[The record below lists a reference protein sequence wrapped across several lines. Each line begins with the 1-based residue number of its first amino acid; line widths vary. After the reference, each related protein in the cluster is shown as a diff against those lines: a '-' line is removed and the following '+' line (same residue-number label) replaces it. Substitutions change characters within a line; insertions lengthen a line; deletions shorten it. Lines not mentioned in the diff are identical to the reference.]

1 MTFVILAS
9 LLTVFGLFFVV
20 MPLLSKQQH
29 VSSNQREQLNRTI
42 YLSKVEELKVDLEK
56 GLLDAEEYQLA
67 LNDLQKTLISD
78 VDNLQSQPFRS
89 QRSWLL
95 IFSVIIAFF
104 IFSFYLYQTI
114 STFETDEQTQARLEV
129 SQMKSMEAAI
139 IGLQQ
144 RLENNPQDL
153 DGWKMLG
160 QTYSTIENFQQA
172 KDTYL
177 QALEYFGGDPDL
189 LVLAAEASAFTNDE
203 LFSDYELN
211 LLKRALAVNPRH
223 ERGLWY
229 SGYAAFLNQNY
240 QDSVQHW
247 TLLLSLVPD
256 SRPEVKQSLS
266 QFLSDARDRAGLS
279 ASDHTQTVLS
289 RQITVNVSIKD
300 SLLDEITG
308 DETLFIYAKA
318 QSGPPMPLA
327 LVRLKAKDLPVTVT
341 LNESTSMI
349 PNMTL
354 NSADQ
359 VFVLARI
366 SSSGQAITQPGDI
379 LSNPQLV
386 DFTQQSQ
393 TDVDLLLQQKN

>member
-1 MTFVILAS
+1 MSFVILAV
-9 LLTVFGLFFVV
+9 LFTVFGLFFIV
-20 MPLLSKQQH
+20 MPLLSKQQNI
-29 VSSNQREQLNRTI
+29 STDQREQLNRTI
-42 YLSKVEELKVDLEK
+42 YLSKVEELEADLEK
-56 GLLDAEEYQLA
+56 GLLDEEEYQLA
-67 LNDLQKTLISD
+67 LNDLQKTLIAD
-78 VDNLQSQPFRS
+78 VDGSQSQPLRS

-95 IFSVIIAFF
+95 IVSVVTVFF
-104 IFSFYLYQTI
+104 VSSFYLYQRI
-114 STFETDEQTQARLEV
+114 STFETDQETQARLEA
-129 SQMKSMEAAI
+129 SQMKSIEAAI
-139 IGLQQ
+139 IGLQE

-160 QTYSTIENFQQA
+160 QTYSTIESFQQA
-172 KDTYL
+172 KETYL
-177 QALEYFGGDPDL
+177 QALNYFGGDPDL

-203 LFSDYELN
+203 LFSEYELN
-211 LLKRALAVNPRH
+211 LLQRALAVNPRH

-240 QDSVQHW
+240 QDSVQYW
-247 TLLLSLVPD
+247 TLLLNLVPD

-266 QFLSDARDRAGLS
+266 QFLSDARERAGLP
-279 ASDHTQTVLS
+279 ASITTQPVHP
-289 RQITVNVSIKD
+289 RQITVRVSIKD

-327 LVRLKAKDLPVTVT
+327 LVRLSAKDLPVTVT

-379 LSNPQLV
+379 LSNSQLV
-386 DFTQQSQ
+386 DLSQQPQSQ
-393 TDVDLLLQQKN
+393 IDLLIDQRN